1 MGIDLNNE
9 LLLKH
14 WYFMDL
20 SRQLLPTL
28 SYMQSPTTCIKPWS
42 VSWSN
47 VHSRYDQ
54 VYFAN
59 FGMNFL
65 WGDIFWI
72 WWNPFH
78 WQYVTNKCHT
88 GLKGKGFLWF
98 DFKVKYK
105 LNPIQHLWT
114 QSYHLGRKL
123 RRNIV
128 DYQGTSPWYD
138 NRTFLHYELAEH
150 RSQLKQPSGPSAECC
165 FRDVNFFNNLLEVA
179 LRKVKAG
186 EPYGSLHYLDFLT
199 LSNGNESH
207 TEILLSFQKSMIKQ
221 IIQISFVYLL
231 FSSPAPS

>member
-1 MGIDLNNE
+1 MSYCWNIGTLWTYPGSSN
-9 LLLKH
+9 
-14 WYFMDL
+14 
-20 SRQLLPTL
+20 LPCH
-28 SYMQSPTTCIKPWS
+28 TCSLQPLA
-42 VSWSN
+42 SN
-47 VHSRYDQ
+47 HEVCPGVMCSLGTVN

-59 FGMNFL
+59 LGMNFL

-105 LNPIQHLWT
+105 LNPIHHLWT
-114 QSYHLGRKL
+114 QRYHLGRKL

-186 EPYGSLHYLDFLT
+186 EHMAACT
-199 LSNGNESH
+199 
-207 TEILLSFQKSMIKQ
+207 T
-221 IIQISFVYLL
+221 
-231 FSSPAPS
+231 